1 MNADDLIRQALK
13 ELGVDE
19 EPTAE
24 EKAAILAEFN
34 QLAETWAADV

>member
-13 ELGVDE
+13 ELGVVE

-24 EKAAILAEFN
+24 EKAAILADFN
-34 QLAETWAADV
+34 RLAEEWVANV